1 MRSLKLA
8 IQNLVPSGPIGL
20 NLVLALLNVGA
31 ENNSGTENVNMDE
44 QEKNALEKSE
54 KISPVMISLVQPG
67 RYGPILIL
75 AQNLAESVFNQ
86 EQEDVLVV

>member
-20 NLVLALLNVGA
+20 NLVLALLNA
-31 ENNSGTENVNMDE
+31 EVESILGKENVNTDG
-44 QEKNALEKSE
+44 QEKSALGKSE
-54 KISPVMISLVQPG
+54 KISPAMISLVQPG